1 MNKPSPKGR
10 SANKPGAAPETKMDR
25 GRRTRVF
32 RRMLKYL
39 LRYKWL
45 VLLAFS
51 MMLASNALALVGPRL
66 SGMAIDAINLKTGV
80 DFDSVFLYSAGM
92 VAVYLVSALLG
103 YLTAALMVLISQK
116 VVYTMRRDVFNHLM
130 TLPVNYID
138 AHATG
143 NIVSHLSYD
152 IDTIN
157 ASLSHDVVQVCA
169 SAVTVVGSLVMML
182 IIKPVLLCVFLIT
195 VPISLLFT
203 RYKTKKIRPLFKA
216 RSARLGELNG
226 FAEEMLSG
234 QKTIR
239 AYAREE
245 SVVAQ
250 FDCHNDEAVEAY
262 YRADYQGAMIGPTVN
277 FINNLSIA
285 LITTLGGIFYMLTL
299 SMGDALSPVFCIE
312 LGAVSSFI
320 QYSRKFSGPI
330 NEFANIL
337 NELQSAMA
345 AAERVFTLLDEPSEV
360 PDTIDATELKDADGE
375 VTLDHVRFGYTS
387 DREIIHDLSLHAP
400 RGSLIAIV
408 GPTGA
413 GKTTIINLLMRFYDV
428 DGGEIRVDDMP
439 IPSLTRDSLRGA
451 YTMVLQDTWLFE
463 GTIYEN
469 IAYGKPDATR
479 EEVEAAARAAHI
491 DTFIRSLPNGYDTV
505 LSDDGVNLSKGQKQ
519 LITIARAMLPKTS
532 MLILDEATS
541 NVDSRTE
548 KKIQEAMLSL
558 MEDRTSFVIAHRLS
572 TIQNADRILVM
583 RDGNVVEQGT
593 HEELLRMDGFYSS
606 LYHAQFR

>member
-1 MNKPSPKGR
+1 VRPRQKWT
-10 SANKPGAAPETKMDR
+10 AAVA
-25 GRRTRVF
+25 RVF

-250 FDCHNDEAVEAY
+250 FDRHNDEAVEAY

-428 DGGEIRVDDMP
+428 DGGEIRVDDMQ

-479 EEVEAAARAAHI
+479 EEVEAAARAAHV
-491 DTFIRSLPNGYDTV
+491 DTFIRSLPNGYETV

-519 LITIARAMLPKTS
+519 LITIARAMLPKSS

-558 MEDRTSFVIAHRLS
+558 MENRTSFVIAHRLS

-583 RDGNVVEQGT
+583 RDGNVIEQGT

>member
-1 MNKPSPKGR
+1 MNKPSPMGR

-25 GRRTRVF
+25 GRRARVF

-45 VLLAFS
+45 VLLAFF

-428 DGGEIRVDDMP
+428 DGGEILVDDMP

-532 MLILDEATS
+532 MLIIDEATS

>member
-1 MNKPSPKGR
+1 MNKPSPMGR

-25 GRRTRVF
+25 GRRARVF

-45 VLLAFS
+45 VLLAFF

-428 DGGEIRVDDMP
+428 DGGEILVDDMP

>member
-1 MNKPSPKGR
+1 
-10 SANKPGAAPETKMDR
+10 
-25 GRRTRVF
+25 
-32 RRMLKYL
+32 
-39 LRYKWL
+39 
-45 VLLAFS
+45 

-250 FDCHNDEAVEAY
+250 FDRHNDEAVEAY

-479 EEVEAAARAAHI
+479 EEVEAAARAAHV
-491 DTFIRSLPNGYDTV
+491 DTFIRSLPNGYETV

-519 LITIARAMLPKTS
+519 LITIARAMLPKSS

-558 MEDRTSFVIAHRLS
+558 MENRTSFVIAHRLS

-583 RDGNVVEQGT
+583 RDGNVIEQGT

>member
-1 MNKPSPKGR
+1 MNKPSPMGR
-10 SANKPGAAPETKMDR
+10 SANKPGGVPETKMDR
-25 GRRTRVF
+25 GRRARVF

-80 DFDSVFLYSAGM
+80 DFDSVFWYSAGM
-92 VAVYLVSALLG
+92 VAVYLVSAVLG
-103 YLTAALMVLISQK
+103 YLTAALMVHISQK

-299 SMGDALSPVFCIE
+299 SMGDALSPVFCIQ

-320 QYSRKFSGPI
+320 QYSRKFSGPV

-360 PDTIDATELKDADGE
+360 PDTFDATELKDAEGE
-375 VTLDHVRFGYTS
+375 VMLDHVRFGYTP

-400 RGSLIAIV
+400 KGSLIAIV

-469 IAYGKPDATR
+469 IAYGKPDVTR
-479 EEVEAAARAAHI
+479 EQVEAAARAAHV

-558 MEDRTSFVIAHRLS
+558 MEDRTCFVIAHRLS

>member
-1 MNKPSPKGR
+1 
-10 SANKPGAAPETKMDR
+10 
-25 GRRTRVF
+25 
-32 RRMLKYL
+32 
-39 LRYKWL
+39 
-45 VLLAFS
+45 

-80 DFDSVFLYSAGM
+80 DFDSVFWYSAGM
-92 VAVYLVSALLG
+92 VAVYLVSAVLG
-103 YLTAALMVLISQK
+103 YLTAALMVHISQK

-299 SMGDALSPVFCIE
+299 SMGDALSPVFCIQ

-320 QYSRKFSGPI
+320 QYSRKFSGPV

-360 PDTIDATELKDADGE
+360 PDTFDATELKDAEGE
-375 VTLDHVRFGYTS
+375 VMLDHVRFGYTP

-400 RGSLIAIV
+400 KGSLIAIV

-469 IAYGKPDATR
+469 IAYGKPDVTR
-479 EEVEAAARAAHI
+479 EQVEAAARAAHV

-558 MEDRTSFVIAHRLS
+558 MEDRTCFVIAHRLS

>member
-1 MNKPSPKGR
+1 MGR

-25 GRRTRVF
+25 GRRARVF

-250 FDCHNDEAVEAY
+250 FDRHNDEAVEAY

-479 EEVEAAARAAHI
+479 EEVEAAARAAHV
-491 DTFIRSLPNGYDTV
+491 DTFIRSLPNGYETV

-519 LITIARAMLPKTS
+519 LITIARAMLPKSS

-558 MEDRTSFVIAHRLS
+558 MENRTSFVIAHRLS

-583 RDGNVVEQGT
+583 RDGNVIEQGT

>member
-1 MNKPSPKGR
+1 MRPRQKWT
-10 SANKPGAAPETKMDR
+10 AAVA
-25 GRRTRVF
+25 RVF

-250 FDCHNDEAVEAY
+250 FDRHNDEAVEAY

-479 EEVEAAARAAHI
+479 EEVEAAARAAHV
-491 DTFIRSLPNGYDTV
+491 DTFIRSLPNGYETV

-519 LITIARAMLPKTS
+519 LITIARAMLPKSS

-558 MEDRTSFVIAHRLS
+558 MENRTSFVIAHRLS

-583 RDGNVVEQGT
+583 RDGNVIEQGT

>member
-1 MNKPSPKGR
+1 MGR

-25 GRRTRVF
+25 GRRARVF

-45 VLLAFS
+45 VLLAFF

-375 VTLDHVRFGYTS
+375 VTLDHVRFEYTS

-428 DGGEIRVDDMP
+428 DGGEIRLDDMP

-532 MLILDEATS
+532 MLIIDEATS

>member
-1 MNKPSPKGR
+1 VRPRQKWT
-10 SANKPGAAPETKMDR
+10 AAVA
-25 GRRTRVF
+25 RVF

-250 FDCHNDEAVEAY
+250 FDRHNDEAVEAY

-479 EEVEAAARAAHI
+479 EEVEAAARAAHV
-491 DTFIRSLPNGYDTV
+491 DTFIRSLPNGYETV

-519 LITIARAMLPKTS
+519 LITIARAMLPKSS

-558 MEDRTSFVIAHRLS
+558 MENRTSFVIAHRLS

-583 RDGNVVEQGT
+583 RDGNVIEQGT

>member
-1 MNKPSPKGR
+1 MGR

-25 GRRTRVF
+25 GRRARVF

-299 SMGDALSPVFCIE
+299 NMGDALSPVFCIE

-360 PDTIDATELKDADGE
+360 PDTVDATELKDADGE

-479 EEVEAAARAAHI
+479 EEVEAAARAAHV
-491 DTFIRSLPNGYDTV
+491 DTFIRSLPNGYETV

-519 LITIARAMLPKTS
+519 LITIARAMLPKSS

-583 RDGNVVEQGT
+583 RDGNVIEQGT

>member
-1 MNKPSPKGR
+1 LNKPSPMGR

-25 GRRTRVF
+25 GRRARVF

-250 FDCHNDEAVEAY
+250 FDRHNDEAVEAY

-479 EEVEAAARAAHI
+479 EEVEAAARAAHV
-491 DTFIRSLPNGYDTV
+491 DTFIRSLPNGYETV

-519 LITIARAMLPKTS
+519 LITIARAMLPKSS

-558 MEDRTSFVIAHRLS
+558 MENRTSFVIAHRLS

-583 RDGNVVEQGT
+583 RDGNVIEQGT